1 MPSSGT
7 TSLKTFTKYVTAKQV
22 ASSEWLM
29 ALCNHRNSNERDT
42 SGNNTM
48 PRQVKDEGAI
58 PLLAGHHSLL

>member
-7 TSLKTFTKYVTAKQV
+7 TSLKTFTKYVSTKQV
-22 ASSEWLM
+22 ASGEWLM
-29 ALCNHRNSNERDT
+29 MCNHRNSNERDT

-58 PLLAGHHSLL
+58 RLLAGHHS